1 MNIMQAAKHLGVS
14 DKTIRRAIHA
24 GLLRARYPQHNR
36 AEIDV
41 SDVEQW
47 YATTTHQSDTRRDT
61 GASSSSGETRT
72 SPQ

>member
-24 GLLRARYPQHNR
+24 GLLRARYPHKNR

-41 SDVEQW
+41 SDLEQW
-47 YATTTHQSDTRRDT
+47 
-61 GASSSSGETRT
+61 
-72 SPQ
+72 